1 MKFWT
6 ETDLVSCIRTHIYIY
21 IYIYMYKLNGKEQ
34 DINILKKECLG
45 LQAWNIKGDAF
56 AKL

>member
-1 MKFWT
+1 
-6 ETDLVSCIRTHIYIY
+6 
-21 IYIYMYKLNGKEQ
+21 MYKLNGKEQ